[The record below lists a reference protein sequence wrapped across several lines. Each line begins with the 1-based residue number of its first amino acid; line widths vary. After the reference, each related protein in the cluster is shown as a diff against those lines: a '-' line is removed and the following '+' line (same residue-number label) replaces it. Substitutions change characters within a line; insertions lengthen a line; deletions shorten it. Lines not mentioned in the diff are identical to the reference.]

1 MTESAEHKRSKLE
14 PFVWFALTF
23 GVYLALASP
32 TFYKTDGPDLFWL
45 FDEHR
50 QHPWHLGYLPLFRG
64 WHWLLHL
71 FSADVSLMRVGTSFS
86 ALGMAIG
93 VSSFV
98 AGLQRL
104 GISAGRR
111 DTAAIL
117 LAAGPGALLFATVVE
132 LHAPLMA
139 MAGIAFWWTTVQ
151 VQRPSWAG
159 MLLLGVLTHGCFV
172 MHSSGLLLPGWLLP
186 FFLARRM
193 PAGRRDWLLAAAA
206 GFVHALLWFALPR
219 LFPSLYGLHADLA
232 AAFAKETS
240 INRPQSVDYAGEIFV
255 QEWLWPLMPVS
266 VLCFAAALRRELRA
280 EFVAFAVGMG
290 PFLYLCVRQLVHEPE
305 NGAYLLPMTMPAV
318 LLTVQALR
326 PRVSVAAAVLGA
338 MVALLSLGSVVPFYQ
353 ALDDGTQSRRLVRNL
368 EAAAQQKPFL
378 ALFGTH
384 REMSTGYEALV
395 RWNGPPVVPS
405 RSFLYIR
412 ETAAKPRADYM
423 RANEGAGIVGVLQS
437 LIAADVAVLV
447 PERTRSY
454 LADPGAFMRAE
465 KATAEV
471 PPDMA
476 GPQLLRDLEAAFTFV
491 PGSEAGDGEA
501 RVFRLQPK

>member
-1 MTESAEHKRSKLE
+1 MTELVEHKRSKLE
-14 PFVWFALTF
+14 PFVWFVLTF

-50 QHPWHLGYLPLFRG
+50 QHPWHLGYLPLFRV

-71 FSADVSLMRVGTSFS
+71 FSEDVSLMRVGTSFS
-86 ALGMAIG
+86 ALGMALGIAAF
-93 VSSFV
+93 VS
-98 AGLQRL
+98 GLQRL

-111 DTAAIL
+111 DTAAIM
-117 LAAGPGALLFATVVE
+117 LAVSPGALLFATVVE

-159 MLLLGVLTHGCFV
+159 MLMLGVLTHGCFV

-186 FFLARRM
+186 FFLARRL
-193 PAGRRDWLLAAAA
+193 PVVRRDWLLVALA
-206 GFVHALLWFALPR
+206 GAVHALLWFALPR
-219 LFPSLYGLHADLA
+219 LFPSYYGVHADLA

-240 INRPQSVDYAGEIFV
+240 INRPQSIDYAPEIFV
-255 QEWLWPLMPVS
+255 QEWLLPLMPVS

-280 EFVAFAVGMG
+280 ELLAFVLGLV

-318 LLTVQALR
+318 LLAVQALR
-326 PRVSVAAAVLGA
+326 PRVTVTAAIVGA
-338 MVALLSLGSVVPFYQ
+338 MVALLSLGSVVPFYRE
-353 ALDDGTQSRRLVRNL
+353 LDDGALGRRLVHNL
-368 EAAAQQKPFL
+368 DAAAQQRPFL

-384 REMSTGYEALV
+384 REMSAGYEALV
-395 RWNGPPVVPS
+395 RWAGPSVAPT

-412 ETAAKPRADYM
+412 ETAAKSRSDYV
-423 RANEGAGIVGVLQS
+423 RSNEGAGIVSGLQG
-437 LIAADVAVLV
+437 LIASQVVVLV

-476 GPQLLRDLEAAFTFV
+476 GPQLLRDLEAAFTWV
-491 PGSEAGDGEA
+491 AVGDGA
-501 RVFRLQPK
+501 DGDLRVYRLQPK